1 MTTLVLVRH
10 GQASALAEDYDQL
23 SPTGEAQ
30 GRKLG
35 LHLGSMLKSETPLR
49 VLVGPRRRHAQTLAS
64 MLETA
69 PGSWPEPELLPELDE
84 HHGVQLVKLLTPTY
98 AERDH
103 PFGEAIRAVFAGG
116 PEVHRAVGR
125 MYQVALT
132 AWVRGELEHPEVET
146 WKVFRE
152 RTGSF
157 VRAIAAGTDKDTV
170 IAVTSGGAIAA
181 MVAEALGAPD
191 ERVLELM
198 WSIKN
203 ASVTRLRF
211 GHARFF
217 APLHSEPGLRSVHLE
232 VFNETGHLGIED
244 HLHTHV

>member
-1 MTTLVLVRH
+1 MTTLILVRH

-23 SPTGEAQ
+23 SSTGAAQ
-30 GRKLG
+30 ARKLG
-35 LHLGSMLKSETPLR
+35 AHLGALLGEGPTR
-49 VLVGPRRRHAQTLAS
+49 VLVGPRRRHAQTLAG

-69 PGSWPEPELLPELDE
+69 PGRWPEPVLEPALDE

-116 PEVHRAVGR
+116 PDAHRAVGR

-132 AWVRGELEHPEVET
+132 AWARGELMHPDVESWT
-146 WKVFRE
+146 DFRA
-152 RTGSF
+152 RTGGF
-157 VRAIAAGTDKDTV
+157 VRSIAARADRDTV
-170 IAVTSGGAIAA
+170 LAVTSGGAISA
-181 MVAEALGAPD
+181 MVAEAIGAPD
-191 ERVLELM
+191 AHVLELM
-198 WSIKN
+198 WSLKN

-211 GHARFF
+211 GTPRFF
-217 APLHSEPGLRSVHLE
+217 APPESSGARSVHLE
-232 VFNETGHLGIED
+232 VFNETGHLGVEE